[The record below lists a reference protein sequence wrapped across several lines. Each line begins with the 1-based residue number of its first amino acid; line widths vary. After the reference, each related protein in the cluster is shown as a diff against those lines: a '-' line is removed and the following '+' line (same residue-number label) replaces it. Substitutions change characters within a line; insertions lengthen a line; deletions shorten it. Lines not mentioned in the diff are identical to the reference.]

1 MTEKRKGSTTAPTVS
16 SHGSNPEQGI
26 KNMQSNTTLPNDLA
40 TMPEIMM
47 QSANLYFGT
56 HHFTGHSL
64 YEMSACYE
72 ACRTLHNVI
81 AGLISQPR
89 YRNEQTERYNE
100 AGETLNSLMDFVD
113 GIAALVADTARAVTP
128 VSQDDAERR
137 AWLLLRQEA
146 FFAEN
151 LADFSALAHQLAS
164 GVEAS
169 GGAA

>member
-1 MTEKRKGSTTAPTVS
+1 M
-16 SHGSNPEQGI
+16 SN
-26 KNMQSNTTLPNDLA
+26 NQSPA
-40 TMPEIMM
+40 AAGGMPEIRM

-56 HHFTGHSL
+56 HHFTGHNL
-64 YEMSACYE
+64 YEMSACYD
-72 ACRTLHNVI
+72 ACRTIHNVI
-81 AGLISQPR
+81 AGLVSQPR
-89 YRNEQTERYNE
+89 YRNEQTGRFNE
-100 AGETLNSLMDFVD
+100 AGETLCSLMDFID
-113 GIAALVADTARAVTP
+113 GIAGLVSDTARSVTP

-164 GVEAS
+164 GVDAS

>member
-1 MTEKRKGSTTAPTVS
+1 
-16 SHGSNPEQGI
+16 
-26 KNMQSNTTLPNDLA
+26 MQSNTTLSTDLA
-40 TMPEIMM
+40 MMPEIKM
-47 QSANLYFGT
+47 QSTNLYFGT

-64 YEMSACYE
+64 YEMSACYD
-72 ACRTLHNVI
+72 ACRTVHNVL

-89 YRNEQTERYNE
+89 YRNEQTGRYNE
-100 AGETLNSLMDFVD
+100 AGETLSSLMDFVD
-113 GIAALVADTARAVTP
+113 GIAGLVSDTARSVTP
-128 VSQDDAERR
+128 VSQDDAKRR

-151 LADFSALAHQLAS
+151 LADFSALARQLAS